1 MAVNRK
7 PNTNCDLCNKEIY
20 RRPSTLLKN
29 KGKHCSKECS
39 NKVYKEHFR
48 ETSKGPNKSKG
59 LIGDKNPAWKGGV
72 TQFKKK
78 GNYKGINYIR
88 CNDETKDMAR
98 KDGYIMEHRLV
109 MYSMCGF
116 LLTRTEVVHHK
127 DHNPSNNNID
137 NLELWP
143 DNASHKRAEWNKITI
158 GCNNRIKIINKDE
171 TN

>member
-1 MAVNRK
+1 MAVNRR

-20 RRPSTLLKN
+20 RRPSTLLINNGKFCSTSCRN
-29 KGKHCSKECS
+29 KIYTEQC
-39 NKVYKEHFR
+39 
-48 ETSKGPNKSKG
+48 KGPNKSKG

-171 TN
+171 TD